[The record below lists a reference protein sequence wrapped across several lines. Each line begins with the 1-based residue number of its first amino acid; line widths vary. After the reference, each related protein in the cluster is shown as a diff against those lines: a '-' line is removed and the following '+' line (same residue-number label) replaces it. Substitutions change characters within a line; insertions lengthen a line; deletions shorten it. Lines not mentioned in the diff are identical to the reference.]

1 MPIRVDIVSDV
12 VCPWCVIG
20 YRQLA
25 SAAEARQA
33 PLEPYWHPFELN
45 PGMAE
50 EGENLREHLA
60 AKYGTTAEDSR
71 KARDRLTALGAALG
85 FTFNYADDMRMWNT
99 FRAHQLIDWAGDHG
113 KGHDVKMA
121 LFAAF
126 FTERRNVSDMD
137 VLAEVA
143 ASVGLDRDAAR
154 TVLERGD
161 RAAVVRRRNASGH
174 RAASQAFPP
183 WSSSASTLW
192 SARRARRPMARYWT
206 NSARRKRHEAGRA
219 RAPITTAIDRRRR

>member
-25 SAAEARQA
+25 SAAEARET
-33 PLEPYWHPFELN
+33 PLELYWHPFELN

-60 AKYGTTAEDSR
+60 AKYGTTAEDSG

-126 FTERRNVSDMD
+126 FTERCNVSDMD

-143 ASVGLDRDAAR
+143 AFVGLDRDAAR
-154 TVLERGD
+154 TVLEHGD
-161 RAAVVRRRNASGH
+161 RAAVVREKERFWTSRGITGVPAMVFQRQHLVVGAQGE
-174 RAASQAFPP
+174 AAYGQILDQLGA
-183 WSSSASTLW
+183 AQ
-192 SARRARRPMARYWT
+192 
-206 NSARRKRHEAGRA
+206 
-219 RAPITTAIDRRRR
+219 TA

>member
-1 MPIRVDIVSDV
+1 MSIRVDIVSDV
-12 VCPWCVIG
+12 ICPWCVIG

-33 PLEPYWHPFELN
+33 PLELYWHPFELN

-113 KGHDVKMA
+113 KGRDVKMA

-161 RAAVVRRRNASGH
+161 RAAVVREKERFWTSRGITGVPAMVFQRQHLVVGAQGE
-174 RAASQAFPP
+174 AAYGQILDQLGA
-183 WSSSASTLW
+183 AQT
-192 SARRARRPMARYWT
+192 
-206 NSARRKRHEAGRA
+206 E
-219 RAPITTAIDRRRR
+219 